1 MPMRQVATNI
11 YAMKRFFTLAIFL
24 MICTI
29 AGFSQDE
36 SNVDAGRLQAY
47 KIAYLTKRLNLTP
60 QEAQRFWP
68 IYNKYQEEIRNTRI
82 NNRKQKTREIETEEQ
97 LLKIRKKYND
107 DFTKVLNKEK
117 VNTLYRSE
125 REFGSMVQKELLER
139 RQQKMNNRRKR
150 N

>member
-1 MPMRQVATNI
+1 
-11 YAMKRFFTLAIFL
+11 MKRFFTLAIFL
-24 MICTI
+24 MICTV

>member
-1 MPMRQVATNI
+1 
-11 YAMKRFFTLAIFL
+11 MKRFFTLVVFF
-24 MICTI
+24 MICSFT
-29 AGFSQDE
+29 GFGQQE

-82 NNRKQKTREIETEEQ
+82 NNKKQKTREIETEEQ
-97 LLKIRKKYND
+97 LLNIRKKYND
-107 DFTKVLNKEK
+107 DFTKALDKEK

-125 REFGSMVQKELLER
+125 REFGNMVQKELLER
-139 RQQKMNNRRKR
+139 RQQKMNNRRKKD
-150 N
+150 